1 MSMGLLKNLE
11 KMSLINQIN
20 ELRNSPI
27 KEIVE
32 QRLKEFES
40 FKNKQGEEWFSELCF
55 CLLTANSRASTA
67 MRIQEQI
74 GSKGFLKSPKEN
86 ISYVIRQNKH
96 RFHNN
101 KARYIVEARKFE
113 HIKAIL
119 SKMPELQAREF
130 LVENVKG
137 LGYKEASHFL
147 RNTGSKGLA
156 ILDRHI
162 LNLMAENDYLKEKPK
177 TLSKKT
183 YLKIEEKFNSLAK
196 YVNMT
201 SAELD
206 LYMWYLKTNKV
217 LK

>member
-1 MSMGLLKNLE
+1 MN
-11 KMSLINQIN
+11 LINQIN
-20 ELRNSPI
+20 NLRNSEI
-27 KEIVE
+27 KSIVE

-40 FKNKQGEEWFSELCF
+40 FKNKQGDEWFSEMCF
-55 CLLTANSRASTA
+55 CLLTANSRADTA
-67 MRIQEQI
+67 MRIQNQI

-86 ISYVIRQNKH
+86 ISHVIKANKH

-101 KARYIVEARKFE
+101 KAKYIVEARKFE

-119 SKMPELQAREF
+119 SKMPEFESREF

-147 RNTGSKGLA
+147 RNTGSKTLA

-162 LNLMAENDYLKEKPK
+162 LNLMVENAYIEEKPT
-177 TLSKKT
+177 TLTKKT
-183 YLKIEEKFNSLAK
+183 YLEIEEKFNELAK
-196 YVNMT
+196 DVNMT
-201 SAELD
+201 SSELD
-206 LYMWYLKTNKV
+206 LYMWYLKTNKI

>member
-1 MSMGLLKNLE
+1 MN
-11 KMSLINQIN
+11 LINQIN
-20 ELRNSPI
+20 NLRNSEI
-27 KEIVE
+27 KSIVE

-40 FKNKQGEEWFSELCF
+40 FKNKQGEEWFSEMCF
-55 CLLTANSRASTA
+55 CLLTANSRADTA
-67 MRIQEQI
+67 MRIQNQI
-74 GSKGFLKSPKEN
+74 GSKGFLHSPKEN

-101 KARYIVEARKFE
+101 KAKYIVEARKFE

-119 SKMPELQAREF
+119 SKMPEFESREF

-147 RNTGSKGLA
+147 RNTGSKTLA

-162 LNLMAENDYLKEKPK
+162 LNLMVENDYLEEKPK
-177 TLSKKT
+177 TLSKKI
-183 YLKIEEKFNSLAK
+183 YLEIEEKFNSLAK
-196 YVNMT
+196 DVNMT
-201 SAELD
+201 SSELD

>member
-1 MSMGLLKNLE
+1 
-11 KMSLINQIN
+11 MSLINQIN
-20 ELRNSPI
+20 ELRNSEI
-27 KEIVE
+27 KNIVE
-32 QRLKEFES
+32 QRLSEFND
-40 FKNKQGEEWFSELCF
+40 FPNKGKEEWFSELCF
-55 CLLTANSRASTA
+55 CLLTANSRANTA

-74 GSKGFLKSPKEN
+74 GSQGFLHSPKEN

-101 KARYIVEARKFE
+101 KAKYIVEARKFE

-119 SKMPELQAREF
+119 SKMSELEAREF

-147 RNTGSKGLA
+147 RNTGSKTLA

-162 LNLMAENDYLKEKPK
+162 LNLMVENNYLEEKPK
-177 TLSKKT
+177 TLTKKT
-183 YLKIEEKFNSLAK
+183 YLEIEETFNKLANE
-196 YVNMT
+196 VNMT
-201 SAELD
+201 SSELD

>member
-1 MSMGLLKNLE
+1 
-11 KMSLINQIN
+11 MSLINQIN
-20 ELRNSPI
+20 ELKNSDI
-27 KEIVE
+27 KNVVN
-32 QRLKEFES
+32 QRLKEFDS
-40 FKNKQGEEWFSELCF
+40 FSNKGKEEWFSELCF
-55 CLLTANSRASTA
+55 CLLTANSRANTA

-96 RFHNN
+96 RFHNR
-101 KARYIVEARKFE
+101 KAKYIVEARKFE

-119 SKMPELQAREF
+119 SKMPELEAREF

-147 RNTGSKGLA
+147 RNTGSKTLA

-162 LNLMAENDYLKEKPK
+162 LNLMVENAYIKEKPT
-177 TLSKKT
+177 TLTKKT
-183 YLKIEEKFNSLAK
+183 YLAIEEKFNELAND
-196 YVNMT
+196 VNMT
-201 SAELD
+201 SSELD